1 MEFIEYSKCSTCRK
15 AKSYLNENNIK
26 YIDREIK
33 EKNITKKEVEKIIK
47 YIDINKLFNTS
58 GLIYKEMKLKDKL
71 SYLSLNEKIDLLIN
85 NPMLVKRPLIL
96 DDNYVLIGF
105 KIEEWNK
112 VFKS

>member
-96 DDNYVLIGF
+96 DDNYVLVGF